1 MKILFIGDIMGNEG
15 VSIVQRHLK
24 SIVKLNAIDFV
35 FANGENAHN
44 GKGINRDIANRL
56 FDAGV
61 DIISMGNHTFNNYD
75 ILKLFDDEYKII
87 RPLNL
92 PYDTPGDGY
101 IIMEKNGINVCV
113 INLMGMLFM
122 NHTDNPFN
130 TMDRVL
136 DKISD
141 KSKII
146 IVDFHA
152 EATSEKMA
160 LGRYLDGRVT
170 AVLGTHT
177 HVVTAD
183 EQILPKNTA
192 YITDVGMTGS
202 HNGVIGAATEAGLH
216 SFTSAIPERLRLA
229 EGNVK
234 MNTVIISVNEN
245 TGKAEKIERLCIE

>member
-15 VSIVQRHLK
+15 ISIVQKHLK
-24 SIVKLNAIDFV
+24 SIIKLNGIDFV
-35 FANGENAHN
+35 IANGENAHN
-44 GKGINRDIANRL
+44 GKGINRDCANRL

-75 ILKLFDDEYKII
+75 VLKLFDDDYRIV

-92 PYDTPGDGY
+92 PYDTPGDGF
-101 IIMEKNGINVCV
+101 MTVEKNGFRVCL
-113 INLMGMLFM
+113 INLMGRLFM

-130 TMDRVL
+130 AVDKIL
-136 DKISD
+136 DKITE
-141 KSKII
+141 KII

-152 EATSEKMA
+152 EATSEKIA

-183 EQILPKNTA
+183 EQLLPNKTA

-202 HNGVIGAATEAGLH
+202 HNGVIGAETQAGLN
-216 SFTSAIPERLRLA
+216 SFMSAIPERLRLA

-234 MNTVIISVNEN
+234 MNTVIITVNEN
-245 TGKAEKIERLCIE
+245 TGKSEKIERFCVE